1 MIAELFH
8 RLYNWV
14 EGEAVYP
21 QKPHTPPAPDAPS
34 TVRPAPSDRWLG
46 TEQGQDIGVPAR
58 FLRWVNS
65 DASRAAFRRIYNV
78 CAIVLCVCMTLVL
91 LETVSF
97 LPKFGEASN
106 PVNNEVPQ
114 RYIEQGLEETGAT
127 NIVSGMILDYR
138 AFDTLGESNVLF
150 AAMCSVTIL
159 LRTDYVP
166 DGKRKKAVIPELE
179 IVAGHTVGDS
189 IVRSITVLLA
199 PVLLMVGIYIV
210 LNGHLSAGGG
220 FSGGAVLGALL
231 ILLTVS
237 FGRRKVERYFS
248 ARVCKWITFASL
260 ITYAALKSYSF
271 YTGANHLES
280 GIPLGKPGA
289 ILSGGLILPLNICVG
304 CVVAC
309 TMYSFYA
316 LFRNGGISDGTEPAD
331 KLL

>member
-1 MIAELFH
+1 MAEFFH
-8 RLYNWV
+8 KLANWV
-14 EGEAVYP
+14 EGEEVYP
-21 QKPHTPPAPDAPS
+21 PKAPHVPDAPS
-34 TVRPAPSDRWLG
+34 TVSPAPSNRWLNI
-46 TEQGQDIGVPAR
+46 EQGRDIGVPAR
-58 FLRWVNS
+58 LLRWANS
-65 DASRAAFRRIYNV
+65 NASRVTFRRIYNV
-78 CAIVLCVCMTLVL
+78 CAVVLCVCMVLVL

-97 LPKFGEASN
+97 LPEFGHADN
-106 PVNNEVPQ
+106 PANNEVPQ

-159 LRTDYVP
+159 LRTDYVQK
-166 DGKRKKAVIPELE
+166 GKRKKAVIPELE
-179 IVAGHTVGDS
+179 IHAGHTVEDT
-189 IVRSITVLLA
+189 IVRGITVLLA
-199 PVLLMVGIYIV
+199 PVLLMFGIYIV

-231 ILLTVS
+231 ILLTIA
-237 FGRRKVERYFS
+237 FGHETVERYFS

-260 ITYAALKSYSF
+260 ITYAGLKGYSF
-271 YTGANHLES
+271 YTGANHIDA
-280 GIPLGKPGA
+280 GIPLGQPGA

-316 LFRNGGISDGTEPAD
+316 LFRNGGIGDGT
-331 KLL
+331 